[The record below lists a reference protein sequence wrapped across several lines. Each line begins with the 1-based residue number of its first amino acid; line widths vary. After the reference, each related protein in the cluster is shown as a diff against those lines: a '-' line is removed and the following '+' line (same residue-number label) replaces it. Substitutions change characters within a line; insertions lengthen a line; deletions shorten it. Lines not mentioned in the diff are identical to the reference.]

1 MGKWKILGSVKLFL
15 WSAPQL
21 SGASILCFQAS
32 LVVQTVKN
40 QPAVQ
45 DTWVGSLGWEDPLE
59 KGMAAHSSILAW
71 EIPWTEAP
79 GGLQLM
85 GSQRVR
91 QDWAT
96 FTHILCFYILSFLGV
111 RLREWLQSDGCWM
124 ADILCF
130 LYEFPQGSLL
140 SVVAAS
146 LQSLMTVTSFEK
158 TLMLG
163 KIEGRRRRGWQRMRW
178 LDGISNSIDMSLS
191 KLREIV
197 KDRKAWW
204 AAVQMNNNGRQ
215 YSICHPY
222 FTDEETA

>member
-1 MGKWKILGSVKLFL
+1 MGCKILGSVKLFL

-32 LVVQTVKN
+32 LMVQTVKN
-40 QPAVQ
+40 QPAMQ

-59 KGMAAHSSILAW
+59 KGMEAHSSILAW

-79 GGLQLM
+79 GDYNPWDH
-85 GSQRVR
+85 RVR

-96 FTHILCFYILSFLGV
+96 FNHILCFYILSFLRV
-111 RLREWLQSDGCWM
+111 HLREWLQSDGCWT
-124 ADILCF
+124 AGILRF

-146 LQSLMTVTSFEK
+146 LQSLMTVTYFEK

-163 KIEGRRRRGWQRMRW
+163 KTEGRRRRRMRW
-178 LDGISNSIDMSLS
+178 LDGITISIDMSLS
-191 KLREIV
+191 KLQEIV